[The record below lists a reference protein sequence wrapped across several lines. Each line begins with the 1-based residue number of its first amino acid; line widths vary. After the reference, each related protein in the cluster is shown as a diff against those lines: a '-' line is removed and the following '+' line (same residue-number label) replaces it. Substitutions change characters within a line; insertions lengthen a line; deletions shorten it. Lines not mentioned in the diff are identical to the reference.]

1 MSRAATALGAI
12 AGFAVRN
19 RRATVGVALGLG
31 ALFALLAFTGLKPT
45 AGTESLVP
53 KAAEASRQTDAIKAR
68 FGDDSIVVMAQ
79 EDLQQLLL
87 TTDIGRLLELEGCL
101 GGNVPKGAKPYGG
114 DKSPCARIAAA
125 GSVKRVYGPATFLNE
140 AANQITSALSGELKT
155 AAGRVQKASDRA
167 RAAALKSGLSESAA
181 AVAGQ
186 AAAQAEQQRSAAAL
200 ARLQVQ
206 TGITGLPSIA
216 NSDFVSSIALDP
228 GRGTGEPKQKFSY
241 LFPSAQAALI
251 QVKPKAGLSGSA
263 KEQLTRDV
271 QAATKMPE
279 FKLKSGSYL
288 VTGASVLAEG
298 LANEVASA
306 AVPLLVLAAALMA
319 LALGLSFPVRS
330 RLLPLAMAL
339 LSAAFVFGGMALF
352 GLSFTVAAVGGVPV
366 LIGLAVDYAVQ
377 LHARTVETEAEGVEP
392 LASGVEAARS
402 GGPPIATAAFGTA
415 AGFLA
420 LLLSPVPMV
429 RGFGLVLVAGVGLA
443 LVCALTAGSAALA
456 ASAGSNRRTASAAD
470 WIDSAVAGA
479 KEILFG
485 GSGTKKVQ
493 SAVGSSRQAVARNPK
508 RVLAVAVAL
517 AICGWAVEGSLTV
530 ESDIT
535 RLVPAGTP
543 ALKDLSALQ
552 DQTGVAGEVD
562 VMITGDRVTDPVTL
576 NWLRQYREDALRAWG
591 WTEKTGC
598 RAGASLCPGTALTDL
613 VGSTNSTAEA
623 NAAIEAIPEYFKSAT
638 ISPDGKAV
646 LTTFGIRLMP
656 ESDQQKVFND
666 LRKRADSAPTGVTT
680 YVGGLPVVAAAA
692 NESLADENSRRLITL
707 VALLASGLALGIAL
721 RSWRR
726 LVVPL
731 TATLLAT
738 GWASLALW
746 LLGVDLNPLSAALGA
761 LVIAIGTEFAVL
773 LSERERAESRATGD
787 VEEALGRAFGTTGR
801 AIAISGVTVVAGF
814 GVLTLSDIR
823 ILSDFG
829 LATVIDLLVALLAVA
844 LIVPAMVRVL
854 SSRQAGKS

>member
-1 MSRAATALGAI
+1 VSRAARALSAI
-12 AGFAVRN
+12 AGVAVRN
-19 RRATVGVALGLG
+19 RRAVVSAAVALGIV
-31 ALFALLAFTGLKPT
+31 FAVIAFTGLKPT
-45 AGTESLVP
+45 AGTDSLVP
-53 KAAEASRQTDAIKAR
+53 KAAEASRQTEAIKAR
-68 FGDDSIVVMAQ
+68 FGDDSLVVMAQ

-114 DKSPCARIAAA
+114 SNSPCARIASA

-140 AANQITSALSGELKT
+140 AANQITSALSTELKI
-155 AAGRVQKASDRA
+155 AAGRVQNASDKA
-167 RAAALKSGLSESAA
+167 RAEALKSGLSESAA

-216 NSDFVSSIALDP
+216 NSDFVSSIVFDAS
-228 GRGTGEPKQKFSY
+228 RGAGAPKQKFSY
-241 LFPSAQAALI
+241 LFPSSQAALI
-251 QVKPKAGLSGSA
+251 QVKPKAGLSSGA

-271 QAATKMPE
+271 EAATKMPE
-279 FKLKSGSYL
+279 FKLKTGSYL

-330 RLLPLAMAL
+330 RLLPLGMAL

-377 LHARTVETEAEGVEP
+377 LHARTVETEAEGVAE
-392 LASGVEAARS
+392 ADSGVEAARR
-402 GGPPIATAAFGTA
+402 GGPPIVTAAFGTA

-443 LVCALTAGSAALA
+443 LVCALTVGSAALA
-456 ASAGSNRRTASAAD
+456 SSLGTGRWSAWAADWVDSAAAGAREIIAGGTVGKRLGGLASAAGRRL
-470 WIDSAVAGA
+470 AA
-479 KEILFG
+479 
-485 GSGTKKVQ
+485 
-493 SAVGSSRQAVARNPK
+493 NPR
-508 RVLAVAVAL
+508 RVLVVAVVL
-517 AICGWAVEGSLTV
+517 AISGWAVEGSLTV

-543 ALKDLSALQ
+543 ALKDLGALQ
-552 DQTGVAGEVD
+552 SQTGVAGEVD

-576 NWLRQYREDALRAWG
+576 NWLRQFREDALRAWG
-591 WTEKTGC
+591 WTEKNGC
-598 RAGASLCPGTALTDL
+598 GSGASLCPGTALTDL
-613 VGSTNSTAEA
+613 VGSTNSANEA
-623 NAAIEAIPEYFKSAT
+623 RAAIASIPEYFRSAT
-638 ISPDGKAV
+638 IAPDGKAV

-656 ESDQQKVFND
+656 ESEQQRVFDD

-692 NESLADENSRRLITL
+692 NESLANENSRRLITL

-746 LLGVDLNPLSAALGA
+746 LLGVELNPLSAALGA

-773 LSERERAESRATGD
+773 LSERERAEAQTTGD
-787 VEEALGRAFGTTGR
+787 VEESLGRAFETTGR
-801 AIAISGVTVVAGF
+801 AIAISGVTVIAGF
-814 GVLTLSDIR
+814 GVLILSDIR

-844 LIVPAMVRVL
+844 VIVPAMVRVL
-854 SSRQAGKS
+854 GTRQVGKS